1 MSINTEDRQF
11 KVVTP
16 SLIRT
21 IRKALGLS
29 QEQMA
34 NLIGVTRQMVNYYE
48 RGDAYPSIETW
59 VKWTDAVEKQI
70 KKLKK
75 HEAREAKPSPTIE
88 NEDTQNTDLG

>member
-1 MSINTEDRQF
+1 MSINTDDKQF

-16 SLIRT
+16 SLMRT

-48 RGDAYPSIETW
+48 RGDAYPSTETW
-59 VKWTDAVEKQI
+59 VNWTMAVEKQI
-70 KKLKK
+70 KKLRKQESSSESQKK
-75 HEAREAKPSPTIE
+75 GVQSNGKEMY
-88 NEDTQNTDLG
+88 G